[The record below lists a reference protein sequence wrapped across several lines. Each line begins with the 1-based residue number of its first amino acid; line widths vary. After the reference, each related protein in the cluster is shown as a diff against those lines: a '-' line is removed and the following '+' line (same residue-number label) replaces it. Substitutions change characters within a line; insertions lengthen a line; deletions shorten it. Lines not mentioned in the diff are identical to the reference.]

1 VSKLLGSLII
11 VVLLVAVVALFA
23 LSGGTNLSVNPPV
36 KAIGMD
42 TPVKVTVANPHGV
55 RRIQAWVEQDGER
68 QQVYEWQG
76 PARRLMFWRHK
87 EPPREV
93 AFQAGKKSAPK
104 LKDGKARLIV
114 ETVSNDLRGRGDSL
128 AMDVQVATQ
137 PPRVQPD
144 EFQHYIN
151 QGGAELVVFTPSGY
165 WTEAGVKVGD
175 HTHRSFPLPGSP
187 NQRFSMFAWPWDM
200 GAGGVPRV
208 YATNPT
214 GTEATGR
221 FWFKFFPKKFR
232 VRDMELTDAFLDKV
246 VNQIEP
252 GGSGDLLERFLK
264 INREMRRKNNQTLS
278 DLRWKTEEKVLWN
291 GPFLHWGKEEALFA
305 DVRNYI
311 YKGKKVDQQ
320 VHLGFDLPDVARAP
334 IKAAN
339 DGKVIFAQDNG
350 IYGNCVVV
358 DHGYGVQ
365 SIYGHL
371 SEIGVK
377 PGEMVKKGGEL
388 GRSGS
393 TGLAGGD
400 HLHFGMQVDGVQV
413 NPVEWWD
420 DHWIQ
425 DRILSKLK
433 TR

>member
-1 VSKLLGSLII
+1 MIKLLGSLII
-11 VVLLVAVVALFA
+11 VVVVALVALFA

-36 KAIGMD
+36 KAIGME

-55 RRIQAWVEQDGER
+55 RRIQAWVEQDGAR
-68 QQVYEWQG
+68 QQVFEWQG
-76 PARRLMFWRHK
+76 PARRLMFWRSK
-87 EPPREV
+87 EQPREV
-93 AFQAGKKSAPK
+93 AFDAGKKRAPK
-104 LKDGKARLIV
+104 LKDGKARLVV
-114 ETVSNDLRGRGDSL
+114 ETVSNDLLGRSDSV
-128 AMDVQVATQ
+128 AVDVQVATQ
-137 PPRVQPD
+137 APRVQPD
-144 EFQHYIN
+144 ELQHYIN
-151 QGGAELVVFTPSGY
+151 QGGVELVLFTPSGY
-165 WTEAGVKVGD
+165 WTEAGVKVGNYA
-175 HTHRSFPLPGSP
+175 HRSFPVPGNP

-200 GAGGVPRV
+200 GADGVPRV
-208 YATNPT
+208 YAANPT

-232 VRDMELTDAFLDKV
+232 VRDMELSDAFLDKV

-264 INREMRRKNNQTLS
+264 INREWRRKNNQTIS
-278 DLRWKTEEKVLWN
+278 DLRFKTEEKVLWN
-291 GPFLHWGKEEALFA
+291 GPFIHWGKEEALFA

-334 IKAAN
+334 VKAAN
-339 DGKVIFAQDNG
+339 DGKVVFAQDNG
-350 IYGNCVVV
+350 IYGNCVVL

-377 PGEMVKKGGEL
+377 PGAMVKKGGEI

-433 TR
+433 PR